1 MRKNISLKVNGQQY
15 SLEVDAKD
23 LLLHVIRERIGLT
36 GTKEGCGTGEC
47 GACTVL
53 IDGIPINSCLY
64 LAVKAEGKEV
74 LTIEGLGAAAN
85 LHPLQQAFIDNAAVQ
100 CGYCAPGM
108 LLSAKA
114 LLDKNPDPSEREI
127 REGIAGNICRCT
139 GYVKIVKAVQ
149 QAAAELQQLERGV
162 PSEPAFGSQG
172 CLEPEE
178 SYR

>member
-1 MRKNISLKVNGQQY
+1 
-15 SLEVDAKD
+15 
-23 LLLHVIRERIGLT
+23 
-36 GTKEGCGTGEC
+36 
-47 GACTVL
+47 
-53 IDGIPINSCLY
+53 
-64 LAVKAEGKEV
+64 
-74 LTIEGLGAAAN
+74 
-85 LHPLQQAFIDNAAVQ
+85 
-100 CGYCAPGM
+100 M

-149 QAAAELQQLERGV
+149 QAAVELQQLERGV

>member
-1 MRKNISLKVNGQQY
+1 MTRAVHFKLNDKPVSLNAGDDRK
-15 SLEVDAKD
+15 
-23 LLLHVIRERIGLT
+23 LLWALRTDTDLT
-36 GTKEGCGTGEC
+36 GTKYGCGVGLC

-53 IDGIPINSCLY
+53 VDGKPVRSCSY
-64 LAVKAEGKEV
+64 PLAEVAGKTV
-74 LTIEGLGAAAN
+74 VTIEGLAKGGV

-149 QAAAELQQLERGV
+149 QAAVELQQLEHEG
-162 PSEPAFGSQG
+162 
-172 CLEPEE
+172 

>member
-162 PSEPAFGSQG
+162 PSEPAFGSLG
-172 CLEPEE
+172 CREHEG